1 MNSGIAWVLILVAL
15 VLGFGSGFA
24 FRSFISY
31 RRRKRSRRYSID
43 PATLPHFTLEPP
55 RSNQH
60 MDEKIARRANR

>member
-1 MNSGIAWVLILVAL
+1 MNSGIASVLILVAL

-43 PATLPHFTLEPP
+43 PATLPRFTLEPP